1 MFNFFKKRGGEDS
14 AASAQEQI
22 DLTEHPYA
30 ATLVGRVRHEVE
42 YNFIHKYFYS
52 NPTGFI
58 DSITDEHGFVIMY
71 CTALKEHKLRKIPY
85 WNDDFGLDLKKMDSG
100 DYLIIVEL
108 PAPEFEQL
116 NYRMYFL
123 FSADFKRIAYYTVER
138 VPDGAE
144 LCLWDK
150 DRNRIVVGPIET
162 ARWSEKTK
170 EERDAELA
178 MVADSFAEVAPDET
192 LVQQPSPEEAAL
204 EEPASEEPAP
214 EGLAAEEPAPEEPAA
229 EDAEPAPAQARP
241 ES

>member
-1 MFNFFKKRGGEDS
+1 MFNFFKKRGSADS
-14 AASAQEQI
+14 VASEQEQI

-30 ATLVGRVRHEVE
+30 ATQVGRVRHEVE
-42 YNFIHKYFYS
+42 YNFIHKYFYA

-85 WNDDFGLDLKKMDSG
+85 RNDDFGLDLKKMDSG

-123 FSADFKRIAYYTVER
+123 FSPDFKRIAYYTVER
-138 VPDGAE
+138 VADGAE

-150 DRNRIVVGPIET
+150 EHNRIVVGPIET

-178 MVADSFAEVAPDET
+178 MVADSFAEVAAGERD
-192 LVQQPSPEEAAL
+192 LG
-204 EEPASEEPAP
+204 EPAEPACP
-214 EGLAAEEPAPEEPAA
+214 GGPGKPGEPEEPGEVA
-229 EDAEPAPAQARP
+229 EEAQDAPEQEP
-241 ES
+241 ESSENPQTP